1 MIGIYKITSPT
12 KKIYIGQ
19 SIDIENRFLKYKF
32 LHCKP
37 QIKLYRSLKK
47 YGFENHTFEVLC
59 ECEIIELND
68 KERYYQDLYS
78 AIGINGLNCLL
89 TKTNDRNG
97 VSGEEM
103 RLNQSKN
110 HWTKK
115 ENSQKIKDKI
125 SNKLIGTVA
134 SIESR
139 NKMIINSSKFWF
151 GKEFS
156 KEHKNK
162 ISLSKKG
169 KEGNQSKIIID
180 ISNGIFYKSL
190 REASLI
196 YDIKE
201 TTLCMQLKGN
211 NKNKTNLRY
220 A

>member
-1 MIGIYKITSPT
+1 
-12 KKIYIGQ
+12 
-19 SIDIENRFLKYKF
+19 
-32 LHCKP
+32 
-37 QIKLYRSLKK
+37 
-47 YGFENHTFEVLC
+47 
-59 ECEIIELND
+59 
-68 KERYYQDLYS
+68 
-78 AIGINGLNCLL
+78 L

-139 NKMIINSSKFWF
+139 QKMIMNSSKFWF

-162 ISLSKKG
+162 LSLSKK
-169 KEGNQSKIIID
+169 
-180 ISNGIFYKSL
+180 
-190 REASLI
+190 
-196 YDIKE
+196 
-201 TTLCMQLKGN
+201 
-211 NKNKTNLRY
+211 
-220 A
+220 